1 MTVGDV
7 LVLERAHEVDDA
19 AFHAIFDEYQDRIYN
34 CVYRFMGNAEDA
46 NDLTQE
52 TFLRA
57 YAALPKI
64 RGELKVGPWLYRKAT
79 NLCMDQLRR
88 NKLIRWEP
96 WDLFTSIFHPRQV
109 ARDNPEQDAVR
120 QESREVVQVV
130 LEKLSP
136 KYRMC
141 LVLREYDGLSCQE
154 IAEVMGT
161 TRSAVKSLL
170 FRAREEF
177 RQVYQTVEP
186 APALS

>member
-1 MTVGDV
+1 MTVGEV
-7 LVLERAHEVDDA
+7 LVLESAREADDA
-19 AFHAIFDEYQDRIYN
+19 AFQEIFSDYQDRIYN
-34 CVYRFMGNAEDA
+34 CVYRLMGNAEDA

-64 RGELKVGPWLYRKAT
+64 KGELKVGPWLYRIAT

-88 NKLIRWEP
+88 RRLIRWEP
-96 WDLFTSIFHPRQV
+96 WDVFTSIFHPRHV

-120 QESREVVQVV
+120 HESRELVQRV
-130 LEKLSP
+130 LERLSP
-136 KYRMC
+136 KYRTC

-154 IAEVMGT
+154 IAEIMGS

-177 RQVYQTVEP
+177 RQVYHSLEP
-186 APALS
+186 AAAV

>member
-7 LVLERAHEVDDA
+7 LVLERAHEADDA
-19 AFHAIFDEYQDRIYN
+19 AFQAIFSEFQDRIYN
-34 CVYRFMGNAEDA
+34 CVYRLMGNAEDA

-57 YAALPKI
+57 YSALPKI
-64 RGELKVGPWLYRKAT
+64 QGELKVVPWLYLIAT

-88 NKLIRWEP
+88 RKLIRWEP

-109 ARDNPEQDAVR
+109 ARDNPEHDAVLS
-120 QESREVVQVV
+120 ESRAQVQVV

-154 IAEVMGT
+154 IADIMGT

-177 RQVYQTVEP
+177 RQVYQKMEP
-186 APALS
+186 APAV